1 MTAITRVQKEAF
13 LRRCNEL
20 PIHVLKKQIDAHEI
34 SLDEFIE
41 NGLETS
47 KVEEIQALEIKIEEE
62 EKKKEEDQA
71 FYDQINNDEK
81 VIDEIQDAIRTG
93 EVTEQG
99 LLDNTEIDKR
109 LLKRIKGYSP
119 VQYTPEQNDVPLAAG
134 TDIFFFGR
142 AGSGKTCVLASVFN
156 YADNEGLFID
166 NPISIKGINYKNSLV
181 NELNNGILP
190 WSTPASKNAVT
201 YISTTLIEQD
211 ADGNPTGPGSPLNFI
226 EMSGEFFQEAAKNPD
241 AFKDS
246 IDAHGYL
253 SGSNKKL
260 LFFIVDYDMYSEG
273 NNKKIQSQDFQLIL
287 SHLDRY
293 KKALQNTLSIY
304 IIVNKADKFPED
316 VVDKTEFSR
325 EFFKNKFKSVF
336 TTLNSKKKK
345 YPKLQIRHLPFSVG
359 DFMFNNSYLST
370 INQEWPKKL
379 IRSITKQSS
388 YDKKK
393 GWGIFSSTEST
404 D

>member
-62 EKKKEEDQA
+62 ERKKEEDQA

-81 VIDEIQDAIRTG
+81 AIDEIQDAIRTG

-109 LLKRIKGYSP
+109 LLKRIKGYS
-119 VQYTPEQNDVPLAAG
+119 QITNSPENNDVPLGPG

-142 AGSGKTCVLASVFN
+142 SGSGKTCVLASVFN
-156 YADNEGLFID
+156 YAEEQGLFID
-166 NPISIKGINYKNSLV
+166 NTNSMKGINYKNLLV
-181 NELNNGILP
+181 NELNNGVLP
-190 WSTPASKNAVT
+190 DATPASKDAVT
-201 YISTTLIEQD
+201 YISTTLMEQD
-211 ADGNPTGPGSPLNFI
+211 ADGNPTAEESPLNFI
-226 EMSGEFFQEAAKNPD
+226 EMSGEFFQKAAKDPD
-241 AFKDS
+241 SFKDS

-273 NNKKIQSQDFQLIL
+273 NDRKVQSQDFQLIL
-287 SHLDRY
+287 QHLDKY
-293 KKALQNTLSIY
+293 KKALKNTLSIY

-316 VVDKTEFSR
+316 VVDKDDFALD
-325 EFFKNKFKSVF
+325 FFMKNFKSVY
-336 TTLNSKKKK
+336 TTLNSKREK
-345 YPKLQIRHLPFSVG
+345 YKFELVSLPFSLG
-359 DFMFNNSYLST
+359 SFMFNNSYLSA

-379 IRSITKQSS
+379 INSIGKHSS
-388 YDKKK
+388 FGKKK
-393 GWGIFSSTEST
+393 GWGVFSST

>member
-47 KVEEIQALEIKIEEE
+47 KVEEIQALEIKIEEVE
-62 EKKKEEDQA
+62 RKKEEDQA
-71 FYDQINNDEK
+71 FYDQINKDEK
-81 VIDEIQDAIRTG
+81 AIDEIQDAIRNG

-99 LLDNTEIDKR
+99 LLDNTEIDER
-109 LLKRIKGYSP
+109 LLKRIKGYS
-119 VQYTPEQNDVPLAAG
+119 QILNSPENNNVPLGPG

-142 AGSGKTCVLASVFN
+142 SGSGKTCVLASVFN
-156 YADNEGLFID
+156 YAEEQGLFID
-166 NPISIKGINYKNSLV
+166 NTTSMKGINYKNLLV
-181 NELNNGILP
+181 NELNNGVLP
-190 WSTPASKNAVT
+190 DATPASKDAVT
-201 YISTTLIEQD
+201 YISTTLMEQD
-211 ADGNPTGPGSPLNFI
+211 ADGNPTGEESPLNFI
-226 EMSGEFFQEAAKNPD
+226 EMSGEFFQKAAKDPD
-241 AFKDS
+241 SMEDS

-273 NNKKIQSQDFQLIL
+273 NNKRVQSQDFQLIL
-287 SHLDRY
+287 QHLDKY
-293 KKALQNTLSIY
+293 KKALKNTLSIY

-316 VVDKTEFSR
+316 VVDKADYALD
-325 EFFKNKFKSVF
+325 FFMKNFKSVY
-336 TTLNSKKKK
+336 TTLKSKREK
-345 YPKLQIRHLPFSVG
+345 YNFELVSLPFSLG
-359 DFMFNNSYLST
+359 SFRFNNSYLHA

-379 IRSITKQSS
+379 IDSIGKHSS
-388 YDKKK
+388 FGKKK
-393 GWGIFSSTEST
+393 GWGIFSST

>member
-20 PIHVLKKQIDAHEI
+20 PIHVLKKQIDEQEI

-47 KVEEIQALEIKIEEE
+47 KVEEIQALEIKIKEEE
-62 EKKKEEDQA
+62 RKKEEDQA

-81 VIDEIQDAIRTG
+81 AIDEIQHAIRTG

-109 LLKRIKGYSP
+109 LLKRIKGYS
-119 VQYTPEQNDVPLAAG
+119 QILNSPENNNVPLGPG

-142 AGSGKTCVLASVFN
+142 SGSGKTCVLASVFN
-156 YADNEGLFID
+156 YAEEQGLFID
-166 NPISIKGINYKNSLV
+166 NTTSMKGINYKNLLV
-181 NELNNGILP
+181 NELNNGVLP
-190 WSTPASKNAVT
+190 DATPASKDAVT
-201 YISTTLIEQD
+201 YISTTLIDQD
-211 ADGNPTGPGSPLNFI
+211 ADGNPTGEESPLNFI
-226 EMSGEFFQEAAKNPD
+226 EMSGEFFQKAAKDPD
-241 AFKDS
+241 SMEDS

-260 LFFIVDYDMYSEG
+260 LFFIVDYDMCSEG
-273 NNKKIQSQDFQLIL
+273 NNKRVQSQDFQLIL
-287 SHLDRY
+287 QHLDKY
-293 KKALQNTLSIY
+293 KKALKNTLSIY

-316 VVDKTEFSR
+316 VVDKADYALD
-325 EFFKNKFKSVF
+325 FFMKNFKSVY
-336 TTLNSKKKK
+336 TALKSKREK
-345 YPKLQIRHLPFSVG
+345 YNFELVSLPFSLG
-359 DFMFNNSYLST
+359 RFRFNNSYLHA

-379 IRSITKQSS
+379 IDSIGKHSS
-388 YDKKK
+388 FGKKK
-393 GWGIFSSTEST
+393 GWGIFSST

>member
-62 EKKKEEDQA
+62 ERKKEEDQA

-81 VIDEIQDAIRTG
+81 AIDEIQDAIRTG

-109 LLKRIKGYSP
+109 LLKRIKGFSQITNSP
-119 VQYTPEQNDVPLAAG
+119 ENNNVPLGPG
-134 TDIFFFGR
+134 TDVFFFGR
-142 AGSGKTCVLASVFN
+142 SGSGKTCVLASVFN
-156 YADNEGLFID
+156 YAEEQGLFID
-166 NPISIKGINYKNSLV
+166 NTNSMKGINYKNLLV
-181 NELNNGILP
+181 NELNNGVLP
-190 WSTPASKNAVT
+190 DATPASKGAVT
-201 YISTTLIEQD
+201 YISTTLMEQD
-211 ADGNPTGPGSPLNFI
+211 ADGNPTGEESPLNFI
-226 EMSGEFFQEAAKNPD
+226 EMSGEFFQKAAKDPD
-241 AFKDS
+241 SFKDS

-273 NNKKIQSQDFQLIL
+273 NDRKVQSQDFQLVL
-287 SHLDRY
+287 QHLDKY
-293 KKALQNTLSIY
+293 KKALKNTLSLY

-316 VVDKTEFSR
+316 VVDKDDFALD
-325 EFFKNKFKSVF
+325 FFMKNFKSVY
-336 TTLNSKKKK
+336 TTLNSTRKK
-345 YPKLQIRHLPFSVG
+345 YKFELVSLPFSLG
-359 DFMFNNSYLST
+359 SFLFNNSYLSA

-379 IRSITKQSS
+379 IHSIGKHSS
-388 YDKKK
+388 FDKPG
-393 GWGIFSSTEST
+393 GWGIFSSN
-404 D
+404 